1 MVHSK
6 VDHEKDRRLQ
16 KSPLHKEGGNNMMQ
30 GTALIKF
37 TKSEVQLLINSL
49 HMSIS
54 TVVPCVENG
63 EWKKPYE
70 KIQGD
75 LQKIIGQFIEKEREI
90 TINGTKEKTG
100 ANNPAE
106 CYDCSD

>member
-1 MVHSK
+1 MSK
-6 VDHEKDRRLQ
+6 
-16 KSPLHKEGGNNMMQ
+16 

-37 TKSEVQLLINSL
+37 SKNEIELLINSL

-70 KIQGD
+70 TIQKD
-75 LQKIIGQFIEKEREI
+75 LIDIKSQLIEKEREGRVDVKKEA
-90 TINGTKEKTG
+90 TGT
-100 ANNPAE
+100 NNPAE
-106 CYDCSD
+106 CYNCED

>member
-1 MVHSK
+1 MT
-6 VDHEKDRRLQ
+6 E
-16 KSPLHKEGGNNMMQ
+16 

-75 LQKIIGQFIEKEREI
+75 LQKIVGQFIEREREI
-90 TINGTKEKTG
+90 RISGTKEKTG

>member
-1 MVHSK
+1 MVHTK
-6 VDHEKDRRLQ
+6 VDNEKDRRIPQ
-16 KSPLHKEGGNNMMQ
+16 SSVHKEGEGNMMQ
-30 GTALIKF
+30 ATALIKF
-37 TKSEVQLLINSL
+37 TRSEVQLLINSL

-70 KIQGD
+70 KIQKD
-75 LQKIIGQFIEKEREI
+75 LQNITEQFIEKEREI
-90 TINGTKEKTG
+90 NINVKKEETG
-100 ANNPAE
+100 VNNPAE

>member
-1 MVHSK
+1 
-6 VDHEKDRRLQ
+6 
-16 KSPLHKEGGNNMMQ
+16 
-30 GTALIKF
+30 
-37 TKSEVQLLINSL
+37 
-49 HMSIS
+49 MSIS

-70 KIQGD
+70 KIQKD
-75 LQKIIGQFIEKEREI
+75 LQNITEQFIEKEREI
-90 TINGTKEKTG
+90 NINVKKEKTG

>member
-1 MVHSK
+1 M
-6 VDHEKDRRLQ
+6 L
-16 KSPLHKEGGNNMMQ
+16 

-54 TVVPCVENG
+54 TVVPCVESG

-75 LQKIIGQFIEKEREI
+75 LQKVVSQFIEKEREI
-90 TINGTKEKTG
+90 RISGTKEETR
-100 ANNPAE
+100 ANNPEE

>member
-1 MVHSK
+1 MH
-6 VDHEKDRRLQ
+6 
-16 KSPLHKEGGNNMMQ
+16 

-37 TKSEVQLLINSL
+37 TKSEIQLLINSL

-75 LQKIIGQFIEKEREI
+75 LQKVVGQFIEKEREI
-90 TINGTKEKTG
+90 RINGTKEKTG
-100 ANNPAE
+100 ANNPEE

>member
-1 MVHSK
+1 MSK
-6 VDHEKDRRLQ
+6 
-16 KSPLHKEGGNNMMQ
+16 

-37 TKSEVQLLINSL
+37 SKNEIELLINSL

-70 KIQGD
+70 TIQKD
-75 LQKIIGQFIEKEREI
+75 LIDIKSQLIEKEREVRVDVK
-90 TINGTKEKTG
+90 KEKTG
-100 ANNPAE
+100 TNNPEE
-106 CYDCSD
+106 CYDCED

>member
-1 MVHSK
+1 MVDTK
-6 VDHEKDRRLQ
+6 
-16 KSPLHKEGGNNMMQ
+16 KEGEDRMMQ
-30 GTALIKF
+30 ATALIKF
-37 TKSEVQLLINSL
+37 TRSEVQLLINSL

-70 KIQGD
+70 KIQKD
-75 LQKIIGQFIEKEREI
+75 LKSITEQFIEKEREI
-90 TINGTKEKTG
+90 NINVKKEETG
-100 ANNPAE
+100 VNNPAE

>member
-1 MVHSK
+1 MVDTK
-6 VDHEKDRRLQ
+6 
-16 KSPLHKEGGNNMMQ
+16 KEGEDRMTQ
-30 GTALIKF
+30 ATALIKF
-37 TKSEVQLLINSL
+37 TRSEVQLLINSL

-70 KIQGD
+70 KIQKD
-75 LQKIIGQFIEKEREI
+75 LINITEQFIEKEREI
-90 TINGTKEKTG
+90 NINVKKEESGT
-100 ANNPAE
+100 NNPAE

>member
-1 MVHSK
+1 MSNK
-6 VDHEKDRRLQ
+6 I
-16 KSPLHKEGGNNMMQ
+16 

-37 TKSEVQLLINSL
+37 TESEIQLLVNSL

-75 LQKIIGQFIEKEREI
+75 LQKVVSQFIEKEREI
-90 TINGTKEKTG
+90 RISGTKEKTG
-100 ANNPAE
+100 ANNPEE

>member
-1 MVHSK
+1 MS
-6 VDHEKDRRLQ
+6 E
-16 KSPLHKEGGNNMMQ
+16 

-70 KIQGD
+70 TIQKD
-75 LQKIIGQFIEKEREI
+75 LININLQLIEKERKARVDVK
-90 TINGTKEKTG
+90 KEETG
-100 ANNPAE
+100 ANNPSE
-106 CYDCSD
+106 CYNCED

>member
-1 MVHSK
+1 
-6 VDHEKDRRLQ
+6 
-16 KSPLHKEGGNNMMQ
+16 MQ

-54 TVVPCVENG
+54 TVVPWVENG

-75 LQKIIGQFIEKEREI
+75 LQKIVGQFIEKEREI

>member
-1 MVHSK
+1 MVHTK
-6 VDHEKDRRLQ
+6 
-16 KSPLHKEGGNNMMQ
+16 KEGEDRMMQ
-30 GTALIKF
+30 ATALIKF
-37 TKSEVQLLINSL
+37 TRSEVQLLINSL

-70 KIQGD
+70 KIQKD
-75 LQKIIGQFIEKEREI
+75 LKSITEQFIEKEREI
-90 TINGTKEKTG
+90 NINVKKEETG
-100 ANNPAE
+100 VNNPAE

>member
-1 MVHSK
+1 
-6 VDHEKDRRLQ
+6 
-16 KSPLHKEGGNNMMQ
+16 MQ

-37 TKSEVQLLINSL
+37 TKSEVELLINSL
-49 HMSIS
+49 HMTIS

-75 LQKIIGQFIEKEREI
+75 LQKIVGQFIEKEREI

>member
-1 MVHSK
+1 
-6 VDHEKDRRLQ
+6 
-16 KSPLHKEGGNNMMQ
+16 MQ

>member
-1 MVHSK
+1 MH
-6 VDHEKDRRLQ
+6 
-16 KSPLHKEGGNNMMQ
+16 

-37 TKSEVQLLINSL
+37 TKSEIQLLINSL

-70 KIQGD
+70 RIQGD
-75 LQKIIGQFIEKEREI
+75 LQKVVGQFIEKEREI
-90 TINGTKEKTG
+90 RINGTKEKTG
-100 ANNPAE
+100 ANNPEE

>member
-1 MVHSK
+1 
-6 VDHEKDRRLQ
+6 
-16 KSPLHKEGGNNMMQ
+16 MMKNIE

-37 TKSEVQLLINSL
+37 TRSEVRLLINSL

-54 TVVPCVENG
+54 TVVPCVEDG

-70 KIQGD
+70 KIQED
-75 LQKIIGQFIEKEREI
+75 LIKIKDQFIEKEREI
-90 TINGTKEKTG
+90 KINGKKEETG
-100 ANNPAE
+100 VNNPAE

>member
-1 MVHSK
+1 MVDTK
-6 VDHEKDRRLQ
+6 
-16 KSPLHKEGGNNMMQ
+16 KEGEDRMMQ
-30 GTALIKF
+30 ATALIKF
-37 TKSEVQLLINSL
+37 TRSEVQLLINSL

-70 KIQGD
+70 KIQKD
-75 LQKIIGQFIEKEREI
+75 LINITEQFIEKEREI
-90 TINGTKEKTG
+90 NINVKKEESGT
-100 ANNPAE
+100 NNPAE

>member
-1 MVHSK
+1 
-6 VDHEKDRRLQ
+6 
-16 KSPLHKEGGNNMMQ
+16 MQ

-75 LQKIIGQFIEKEREI
+75 LQKIVGQFIEKEREI
-90 TINGTKEKTG
+90 RINGTKEKTG

>member
-1 MVHSK
+1 
-6 VDHEKDRRLQ
+6 
-16 KSPLHKEGGNNMMQ
+16 MMH

-54 TVVPCVENG
+54 TVVPCVEDG
-63 EWKKPYE
+63 EWKKPYQ

-75 LQKIIGQFIEKEREI
+75 LKKIVSQFIEKEREI
-90 TINGTKEKTG
+90 KISGTREETG
-100 ANNPAE
+100 TSNPAE
-106 CYDCSD
+106 SIRHSD

>member
-1 MVHSK
+1 MVHTK
-6 VDHEKDRRLQ
+6 
-16 KSPLHKEGGNNMMQ
+16 KEGEDHMMQ
-30 GTALIKF
+30 ATALIKF
-37 TKSEVQLLINSL
+37 TRSEVQLLINSL

-70 KIQGD
+70 KIQKD
-75 LQKIIGQFIEKEREI
+75 LINITEQFIEKEREI
-90 TINGTKEKTG
+90 NINVKKEESGT
-100 ANNPAE
+100 NNPAE

>member
-1 MVHSK
+1 M
-6 VDHEKDRRLQ
+6 
-16 KSPLHKEGGNNMMQ
+16 
-30 GTALIKF
+30 
-37 TKSEVQLLINSL
+37 
-49 HMSIS
+49 
-54 TVVPCVENG
+54 VPCVENG

-75 LQKIIGQFIEKEREI
+75 LQKIVGQFIEKEREI

>member
-1 MVHSK
+1 
-6 VDHEKDRRLQ
+6 
-16 KSPLHKEGGNNMMQ
+16 MMQ

-54 TVVPCVENG
+54 TVVTCVENG

-75 LQKIIGQFIEKEREI
+75 LQKIVGQFIEKEREI

>member
-1 MVHSK
+1 MS
-6 VDHEKDRRLQ
+6 
-16 KSPLHKEGGNNMMQ
+16 Q

-37 TKSEVQLLINSL
+37 TKNEIELLINSL

-70 KIQGD
+70 TIQKD
-75 LQKIIGQFIEKEREI
+75 LINIKSQLIEEERKVRVDVNKEE
-90 TINGTKEKTG
+90 TGT
-100 ANNPAE
+100 NNPSE
-106 CYDCSD
+106 CYNCED

>member
-1 MVHSK
+1 
-6 VDHEKDRRLQ
+6 
-16 KSPLHKEGGNNMMQ
+16 MQ

-37 TKSEVQLLINSL
+37 TRSEVQLLINSL

-75 LQKIIGQFIEKEREI
+75 LQKIVGQFIEKEREI
-90 TINGTKEKTG
+90 RISGTKEKTG